1 MAKSKYPKG
10 FKATVYAT
18 IGRYP
23 GDVKTC
29 EALGGFFKEIGIKAT
44 CRTMPYSAWKKKR
57 KSYQKGKGKGEAAV
71 FVQGYGNSGGDPGN
85 IAPATGGCKG
95 HSSVHCFKDLDVQI
109 DKAKFTADPKQQQI
123 EFEKDSF
130 KNKLGIIRK
139 YEEENKNLSLKLK
152 QEYEKNKEIIIL
164 KNKISLFET
173 SKKDDDKV
181 ISELKKKL
189 NSVELEDEEGITLNI
204 VDNNDN
210 LSEEEGIK
218 DIDYDEIY
226 QKTLEAENSRN
237 INLQKYKNDKLKS
250 IISKHVIDKND
261 YIDDIFIKFK
271 INQTTVITKDL
282 ISRIIFELK
291 Q

>member
-1 MAKSKYPKG
+1 MQQHYSPNLDNDPIRNPQIKSTELLPRKNIFTMMKNTNT
-10 FKATVYAT
+10 FNNSN
-18 IGRYP
+18 
-23 GDVKTC
+23 
-29 EALGGFFKEIGIKAT
+29 KEQQPDLY
-44 CRTMPYSAWKKKR
+44 R
-57 KSYQKGKGKGEAAV
+57 
-71 FVQGYGNSGGDPGN
+71 GN
-85 IAPATGGCKG
+85 IFTENYNRNDTLNDEMIEKDKKIQELE
-95 HSSVHCFKDLDVQI
+95 FKL
-109 DKAKFTADPKQQQI
+109 QQI

-173 SKKDDDKV
+173 SKKEDDKI

-189 NSVELEDEEGITLNI
+189 NSIELEDEEGITLNI
-204 VDNNDN
+204 VDNTVDNNDN

-226 QKTLEAENSRN
+226 QKTLEAENTRN
-237 INLQKYKNDKLKS
+237 INLQKYKNDKLKN

-282 ISRIIFELK
+282 ISRIILELK

>member
-1 MAKSKYPKG
+1 MQQHYSPNVDNDPIRNPQIKSTELLPRKNIFTMMKNTNT
-10 FKATVYAT
+10 FNNSN
-18 IGRYP
+18 
-23 GDVKTC
+23 
-29 EALGGFFKEIGIKAT
+29 KEQQPDLY
-44 CRTMPYSAWKKKR
+44 R
-57 KSYQKGKGKGEAAV
+57 
-71 FVQGYGNSGGDPGN
+71 GN
-85 IAPATGGCKG
+85 IFTENYNRNDALNDEMIEKDKKIQELE
-95 HSSVHCFKDLDVQI
+95 FKL
-109 DKAKFTADPKQQQI
+109 QQI

-173 SKKDDDKV
+173 SKKEDDKI

-189 NSVELEDEEGITLNI
+189 NSIELEDEEGITLNI

-226 QKTLEAENSRN
+226 QKTLEAENTRN
-237 INLQKYKNDKLKS
+237 INLQKYKNDKLKN
-250 IISKHVIDKND
+250 IIYKYVSTIENQH
-261 YIDDIFIKFK
+261 IDDIFIKLK
-271 INQTTVITKDL
+271 INENTDITKDL
-282 ISRIIFELK
+282 IAKIIFEIK
-291 Q
+291 QK

>member
-1 MAKSKYPKG
+1 MQQYYPQNVDVDPVRNSFSNSKELLPKKNIFNMMKNNNVFNDSNNKQPDLYRENIFNETYSKSN
-10 FKATVYAT
+10 T
-18 IGRYP
+18 
-23 GDVKTC
+23 
-29 EALGGFFKEIGIKAT
+29 LNNEIVEKD
-44 CRTMPYSAWKKKR
+44 KR
-57 KSYQKGKGKGEAAV
+57 IQELE
-71 FVQGYGNSGGDPGN
+71 FR
-85 IAPATGGCKG
+85 
-95 HSSVHCFKDLDVQI
+95 L
-109 DKAKFTADPKQQQI
+109 QQI
-123 EFEKDSF
+123 EIEKDSF